1 MMVFIYM
8 SSIKSQGAGTQ
19 NGSTRS
25 LGEGDDRHGDPGQFG
40 LGATGKY
47 CLQRDSGGGGGG
59 GWYGGGSG
67 GYGADNWGS
76 SGGGGSV

>member
-1 MMVFIYM
+1 M

-25 LGEGDDRHGDPGQFG
+25 LGEGDDKHGDPGQFG

-47 CLQRDSGGGGGG
+47 SLRCDSGG

-67 GYGADNWGS
+67 GYRSGNYVS
-76 SGGGGSV
+76 SGGGSSV